1 MGPFPFQTDAEIFL
15 AGFLA
20 TVLVACAVATWFSG
34 RRWLSYALSGAL
46 GVAIAWAA
54 APSLAQS
61 AGELVERVQKRTE
74 GARPDAQAFFESV
87 KGREGAFR
95 EQAQAVVDAGGSA
108 AILKRGFAGLEDT
121 DFRGGGALA
130 TIGEE
135 PANPEGVVYVAVSFS
150 MPPGDLRRLAR
161 DAQRAGAVVV
171 IRGLV
176 KGSFQQTLVRAK
188 EVFDEESVGGVAID
202 PNVFRAFNIQTVPT
216 FIAAKS
222 PVQPC
227 GAGID
232 CVPVAPDHDR
242 VSGNIT
248 LGAALQ
254 ALSDAQGV
262 GAGAASAASQKLGD

>member
-1 MGPFPFQTDAEIFL
+1 MGPFPFQTVADLFL
-15 AGFLA
+15 PGLLLALLVGF
-20 TVLVACAVATWFSG
+20 AVAAWFSG
-34 RRWLSYALSGAL
+34 KRWISYAFAGAL
-46 GVAIAWAA
+46 GIAVAWAA

-95 EQAQAVVDAGGSA
+95 EQAQAVVDAGSSPA
-108 AILKRGFAGLEDT
+108 VLKRGFAELEDT

-150 MPPGDLRRLAR
+150 MSPGDLRRLAQ

-202 PNVFRAFNIQTVPT
+202 PNIFRAFNIQAVPT
-216 FIAAKS
+216 FIAAKA

-232 CVPVAPDHDR
+232 CVPAAPEHDR

-248 LGAALQ
+248 LGAALK
-254 ALSDAQGV
+254 ALSDAQGA
-262 GAGAASAASQKLGD
+262 GAGAALAASKKLGD

>member
-1 MGPFPFQTDAEIFL
+1 MGPLVQAIGNIVFVGVVAAGLIRFAIF
-15 AGFLA
+15 
-20 TVLVACAVATWFSG
+20 TWFRG
-34 RRWLSYALSGAL
+34 ARWVSYALAGGL
-46 GVAIAWAA
+46 GVGIIWAA

-74 GARPDAQAFFESV
+74 GARPDAQALFESV

-95 EQAQAVVDAGGSA
+95 EQAQAVVDAGGA
-108 AILKRGFAGLEDT
+108 AAVLKRGFAGLEDT

-135 PANPEGVVYVAVSFS
+135 PANPQGVVYVAVSFS
-150 MPPGDLRRLAR
+150 MPPDDLRRLAR

-176 KGSFQQTLVRAK
+176 KGSFQQTLVRARQ
-188 EVFDEESVGGVAID
+188 VFDEESVGGVAID
-202 PNVFRAFNIQTVPT
+202 PNVFRAFNIQAVPT
-216 FIAAKS
+216 FIAAKA

-248 LGAALQ
+248 LGAALE
-254 ALSDAQGV
+254 ALREGRGA
-262 GAGAASAASQKLGD
+262 GAGAAAAASQKLGD

>member
-1 MGPFPFQTDAEIFL
+1 MGPFPFQTVADIVI
-15 AGFLA
+15 AGSVA
-20 TVLVACAVATWFSG
+20 SVLLGCAIASWFSG
-34 RRWLSYALSGAL
+34 KPWMSYALAGAL
-46 GVAIAWAA
+46 GVGIIWAA

-61 AGELVERVQKRTE
+61 AGDLVERVQKRTE

-87 KGREGAFR
+87 KGREGVFR
-95 EQAQAVVDAGGSA
+95 EQAQAVVDAGGNA
-108 AILKRGFAGLEDT
+108 AVLNRGFADLEDT

-130 TIGEE
+130 TVGDE

-150 MPPGDLRRLAR
+150 MPPADLRRLAR
-161 DAQRAGAVVV
+161 DAHRAGAVVV

-176 KGSFQQTLVRAK
+176 KGSFQQTLIRAK
-188 EVFDEESVGGVAID
+188 AVFDEESVGGVAID
-202 PNVFRAFNIQTVPT
+202 PNVFRAFNIQAVPT
-216 FIAAKS
+216 FIAAKA

-248 LGAALQ
+248 LGAALE
-254 ALSDAQGV
+254 ALGEGR
-262 GAGAASAASQKLGD
+262 GAGAGAVAAASRKLGD

>member
-1 MGPFPFQTDAEIFL
+1 MGPFPFQTVADIFL

-20 TVLVACAVATWFSG
+20 TVLVGCAVATWFSG
-34 RRWLSYALSGAL
+34 RRRMSYALAGAL

-87 KGREGAFR
+87 KGREGAYR
-95 EQAQAVVDAGGSA
+95 EQAQAVVDGGGSA
-108 AILKRGFAGLEDT
+108 AVLNRGFADLEDT

-130 TIGEE
+130 TLGDE
-135 PANPEGVVYVAVSFS
+135 PANPQGVVYVA
-150 MPPGDLRRLAR
+150 
-161 DAQRAGAVVV
+161 
-171 IRGLV
+171 V

-188 EVFDEESVGGVAID
+188 QVFDEESVGGVAID
-202 PNVFRAFNIQTVPT
+202 PNVFRAFNIQAVPT

-232 CVPVAPDHDR
+232 CVPAAPDHDR

-254 ALSDAQGV
+254 ALRDAQGV
-262 GAGAASAASQKLGD
+262 GTGAASAASQKLGD